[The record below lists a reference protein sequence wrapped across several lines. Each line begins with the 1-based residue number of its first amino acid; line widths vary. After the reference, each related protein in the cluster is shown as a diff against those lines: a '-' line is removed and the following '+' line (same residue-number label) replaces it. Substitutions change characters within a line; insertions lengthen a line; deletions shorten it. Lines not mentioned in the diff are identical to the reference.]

1 MPEPPPIGERVDW
14 TPARRP
20 ERRPLE
26 GSRVRLRPID
36 PATDAEP
43 LFRSS
48 HAPAGDPEHWTYLP
62 YGPYEDA
69 NGLRA
74 RLEETAHSEDPLFFT
89 IELLPEE
96 QPAGIASYLRITP
109 DHGTIEI
116 GHIWLGAELRRSAAA
131 TEAIFLLAREAF
143 DDLGYRRLEWK
154 TNALNQASRR
164 AAERFGFHFE
174 GVFRKHQV
182 VKGRNRDTAWFAI
195 TDDEWPALRRAY
207 EEWLAPE
214 NFDADGRQLRG
225 LSEVIAAHAGE

>member
-1 MPEPPPIGERVDW
+1 MKRSSATTSAAWRRINRLESSNTRAAMLCREIFPIAMSWSG
-14 TPARRP
+14 
-20 ERRPLE
+20 
-26 GSRVRLRPID
+26 
-36 PATDAEP
+36 
-43 LFRSS
+43 FRS
-48 HAPAGDPEHWTYLP
+48 
-62 YGPYEDA
+62 
-69 NGLRA
+69 
-74 RLEETAHSEDPLFFT
+74 
-89 IELLPEE
+89 
-96 QPAGIASYLRITP
+96 IAQYPT
-109 DHGTIEI
+109 GT
-116 GHIWLGAELRRSAAA
+116 RRSAAA